1 MDELR
6 RVREAGVRVRVVT
19 NSLAVSD
26 EPLVNIG
33 YLHHRRQLLTMGV
46 ELYELSSTRLKPD
59 SAMRELLGSSIGRLH
74 AKMGFLDQRTVLV
87 GSMNI
92 DPRSDRIN
100 TELGLAFDSPALA
113 NMIIGPF
120 QVDELVA
127 VYRVRFAT
135 DGPGLRWTA
144 VNAGASD
151 EVLDT
156 DPDTSLWQRLKAALI
171 SWLVPEG
178 QL

>member
-1 MDELR
+1 
-6 RVREAGVRVRVVT
+6 
-19 NSLAVSD
+19 
-26 EPLVNIG
+26 
-33 YLHHRRQLLTMGV
+33 
-46 ELYELSSTRLKPD
+46 
-59 SAMRELLGSSIGRLH
+59 
-74 AKMGFLDQRTVLV
+74 MGFLDQRTVLV

-100 TELGLAFDSPALA
+100 TEIGLAFDSPVLA
-113 NMIIGPF
+113 DMIIDTF
-120 QVDELVA
+120 KVNELAA
-127 VYRVRFAT
+127 VYQVRFAT

-144 VNAGASD
+144 VNAGAGD

-156 DPDTSLWQRLKAALI
+156 DPDTSLWQRLKASLI

>member
-1 MDELR
+1 
-6 RVREAGVRVRVVT
+6 
-19 NSLAVSD
+19 
-26 EPLVNIG
+26 
-33 YLHHRRQLLTMGV
+33 
-46 ELYELSSTRLKPD
+46 
-59 SAMRELLGSSIGRLH
+59 
-74 AKMGFLDQRTVLV
+74 MGFLDQRTVLV

-92 DPRSDRIN
+92 DPRSERIN
-100 TELGLAFDSPALA
+100 TEIGLAFDRPALA
-113 NMIIGPF
+113 EMIIGTF
-120 QVDELVA
+120 QINELAA

-135 DGPGLRWTA
+135 DRPGLRWTA

-156 DPDTSLWQRLKAALI
+156 DPDASLWQRLKASLI